1 MYMFTIL
8 KEHEEGVTKLELHN
22 EGKFLG
28 YRRPDGKVGVR
39 NHVLILPTITCATQ
53 TAQRITELVHGT
65 VTFIHQHGCAQVGV
79 DYEQTFRTYVGLG
92 KNPNVYGVVVLG
104 LGCETHQARSVAAE
118 IAKSGKP
125 VKTISIQDH
134 GGTLTTIAKGAQAAA
149 MLVQEASAQPRKLCD
164 FSELIIGTECGGS
177 DACSGL
183 SANPAVGAVSD
194 MIVERGGTS
203 ILAETTELIGAEH
216 LLANRAANDHV
227 AKRVYEV
234 IEAMENRSILMGV
247 DIRTGNPSPGNI
259 AGGLSS
265 LEEKSLG
272 AANKAGK
279 SELKEL
285 IDYAEEPTEKGLVW
299 MDTPGHDI
307 EQLTGMVA
315 GGAQVILFTSG
326 RGTPTGSPIAPVIK
340 ISTNTDMFERMS
352 DNMDLNAGTIIE
364 GKETVQEVG
373 KRIFDE
379 IALVSS
385 GKLTK
390 AEILKQHD
398 FGIWRIGP
406 TF

>member
-1 MYMFTIL
+1 M
-8 KEHEEGVTKLELHN
+8 TKLKNN
-22 EGKFLG
+22 EGEFLG

-53 TAQRITELVHGT
+53 TAQRITELVQGT

-92 KNPNVYGVVVLG
+92 KNPNVYGVIVLG
-104 LGCETHQARSVAAE
+104 LGCETHQARSVATE
-118 IAKSGKP
+118 IAKCGKP
-125 VKTISIQDH
+125 VESISIQDH
-134 GGTLTTIAKGAQAAA
+134 GGTLSTIAEGAKAAA
-149 MLVQEASAQPRKLCD
+149 KLVQEASTQMKEWCN

-183 SANPAVGAVSD
+183 SANPAVGSVSD
-194 MIVERGGTS
+194 MIVELGGTS

-216 LLANRAANDHV
+216 LLAKRAANDQV

-234 IEAMENRSILMGV
+234 IHAMENRSIKMGV

-272 AANKAGK
+272 AANKSGK
-279 SELKEL
+279 SILNEL
-285 IDYAEEPTEKGLVW
+285 IDYAEEPKVKGLVW

-315 GGAQVILFTSG
+315 GGAQVVLFTTG

-340 ISTNTDMFERMS
+340 ISTNTSMFEKMG

-364 GKETVQEVG
+364 GKETVEEVG
-373 KRIFDE
+373 KRILHE
-379 IALVSS
+379 IGLVSS

>member
-1 MYMFTIL
+1 MYTTL
-8 KEHEEGVTKLELHN
+8 KEKEEGAIKLLN
-22 EGKFLG
+22 IKEGKFLG

-53 TAQRITELVHGT
+53 AAKQITELVQGT
-65 VTFIHQHGCAQVGV
+65 VSFIHQHGCAQVGT
-79 DYEQTFRTYVGLG
+79 DYDQTFRTYVGMGL
-92 KNPNVYGVVVLG
+92 NPNVYGVVVLG
-104 LGCETHQARSVAAE
+104 LGCETHQARSVSDE

-125 VKTISIQDH
+125 VVTVSIQDH
-134 GGTLTTIAKGAQAAA
+134 GGTLQAIAEGAKVAAK
-149 MLVQEASAQPRKLCD
+149 MVQDASAIMREECD
-164 FSELIIGTECGGS
+164 ISELIIGTECGGS

-183 SANPAVGAVSD
+183 SANPAVGYLSD
-194 MIVERGGTS
+194 KIIDHGGTA

-216 LLANRAANDHV
+216 LLANRAVDDQV

-234 IEAMENRSILMGV
+234 IEAMENRSIQMGV

-259 AGGLSS
+259 KGGLSS

-272 AANKAGK
+272 AANKAG
-279 SELKEL
+279 SRPLQQL
-285 IDYAEEPTEKGLVW
+285 INYAEPPTKKGLVW

-315 GGAQVILFTSG
+315 GGAQIVLFTTG
-326 RGTPTGSPIAPVIK
+326 RGTPTGSPIAPTIK
-340 ISTNTDMFERMS
+340 ISTNSSIYKKMS
-352 DNMDLNAGTIIE
+352 ENIDLNAGSIIE
-364 GKETVQEVG
+364 GDETVDQVG
-373 KRIFDE
+373 ERIFSE
-379 IALVSS
+379 IVNVSC

>member
-1 MYMFTIL
+1 METN
-8 KEHEEGVTKLELHN
+8 N
-22 EGKFLG
+22 EAEAKFLG
-28 YRRPDGKVGVR
+28 YKRHDGKVGVR

-53 TAQRITELVHGT
+53 AAKQITELVHGT
-65 VTFIHQHGCAQVGV
+65 VSFIHQHGCAQVGV

-92 KNPNVYGVVVLG
+92 LNPNVYGVVVLG
-104 LGCETHQARSVAAE
+104 LGCETHQARSVASE
-118 IAKSGKP
+118 IAKTGKR
-125 VKTISIQDH
+125 VETVSIQDY
-134 GGTLTTIAKGAQAAA
+134 GGTLSAIAEGAKAATK
-149 MLVQEASAQPRKLCD
+149 LVQEASAQMREWCD

-183 SANPAVGAVSD
+183 SANPAVGVVSD
-194 MIVERGGTS
+194 MIVEKGGTA

-216 LLANRAANDHV
+216 LLANRAKNERV
-227 AKRVYEV
+227 AKRAYE
-234 IEAMENRSILMGV
+234 IIKAMENRSILMGV

-259 AGGLSS
+259 KGGLSS

-279 SELKEL
+279 SQLNEV
-285 IDYAEEPTEKGLVW
+285 IDYAEAPTEKGLVW

-315 GGAQVILFTSG
+315 GGAQVVLFTSG

-340 ISTNTDMFERMS
+340 ISTNTPMFERMS
-352 DNMDLNAGTIIE
+352 ENMDLDAGTIID
-364 GKETVQEVG
+364 GKETVEDVG

-379 IALVSS
+379 IGMVCS

>member
-1 MYMFTIL
+1 MVQL
-8 KEHEEGVTKLELHN
+8 N
-22 EGKFLG
+22 SGKFLG
-28 YRRPDGKVGVR
+28 YRRRDGKVGVR

-65 VTFIHQHGCAQVGV
+65 VTFIHQHGCAQVGI
-79 DYEQTFRTYVGLG
+79 DYEQTFRTYVGMG

-125 VKTISIQDH
+125 VVTISIQDH
-134 GGTLTTIAKGAQAAA
+134 GGTLTTIAEGAKAAA
-149 MLVQEASAQPRKLCD
+149 KLVQEASSQIREWCD
-164 FSELIIGTECGGS
+164 FRELIIGTECGGS

-194 MIVERGGTS
+194 MVVEHGGTS

-234 IEAMENRSILMGV
+234 IGAMENRSIMMGV

-279 SELKEL
+279 STLKEL

-315 GGAQVILFTSG
+315 GGAQVVLFTTG

-340 ISTNTDMFERMS
+340 ISTNTGIFERMH
-352 DNMDLNAGTIIE
+352 DNIDINAGTIIE

-373 KRIFDE
+373 QRIFDE
-379 IALVSS
+379 IGLVSS

>member
-1 MYMFTIL
+1 
-8 KEHEEGVTKLELHN
+8 
-22 EGKFLG
+22 
-28 YRRPDGKVGVR
+28 VGVR

-53 TAQRITELVHGT
+53 AAKQVTELVHGT
-65 VTFIHQHGCAQVGV
+65 VSFIHQHGCAQVGV
-79 DYEQTFRTYVGLG
+79 DYEQTFRTYVGMG
-92 KNPNVYGVVVLG
+92 TNPNVYGVVVMG
-104 LGCETHQARSVAAE
+104 LGCETHQARSVAGE

-125 VKTISIQDH
+125 VEVVSIQDH
-134 GGTLTTIAKGAQAAA
+134 GGTLGAIAQAARIA
-149 MLVQEASAQPRKLCD
+149 AQMVQDASALSREPFD
-164 FSELIIGTECGGS
+164 FSELIVGTECGGS

-183 SANPAVGAVSD
+183 SANPAVGVVSD
-194 MIVERGGTS
+194 MIVDHGGTA

-216 LLANRAANDHV
+216 LLANRAVDDRV

-234 IEAMENRSILMGV
+234 IQAMENRAIAMGV

-259 AGGLSS
+259 RGGLTT

-272 AANKAGK
+272 AAAKAGTRPLQ
-279 SELKEL
+279 ELVE
-285 IDYAEEPTEKGLVW
+285 YAQRPTKKGLVW

-315 GGAQVILFTSG
+315 GGAQVVLFTSG

-340 ISTNTDMFERMS
+340 IATNTLMFERMK
-352 DNMDLNAGTIIE
+352 DNMDINAGTIID
-364 GKETVQEVG
+364 GKESIESVG
-373 KRIFDE
+373 QRIFNE
-379 IALVSS
+379 IALVCS

>member
-1 MYMFTIL
+1 MANQPEPTFW
-8 KEHEEGVTKLELHN
+8 
-22 EGKFLG
+22 G
-28 YRRPDGKVGVR
+28 YRRPDGRVGVR

-53 TAQRITELVHGT
+53 AAKQITELVQGT
-65 VTFIHQHGCAQVGV
+65 VSFIHQHGCAQVGV
-79 DYEQTFRTYVGLG
+79 DYEQTFRTYVGMG
-92 KNPNVYGVVVLG
+92 TNPNVYGVVVLG
-104 LGCETHQARSVAAE
+104 LGCETHQARSVAGE

-125 VKTISIQDH
+125 VELVSIQDH
-134 GGTLTTIAKGAQAAA
+134 GGTLSAIAQGAKIAAQ
-149 MLVQEASAQPRKLCD
+149 MVQDASELMREPFP
-164 FSELIIGTECGGS
+164 FSELIVGTECGGS

-183 SANPAVGAVSD
+183 SANPAVGFVSD
-194 MIVERGGTS
+194 RIVDCGGTS

-216 LLANRAANDHV
+216 LLANRAVDDKV

-234 IEAMENRSILMGV
+234 IQAMENRAFTMGV

-259 AGGLSS
+259 RGGLSS

-272 AANKAGK
+272 AANKAGTRP
-279 SELKEL
+279 LQEL
-285 IDYAEEPTEKGLVW
+285 IDYAERPTRKGLVW

-315 GGAQVILFTSG
+315 GGAQIVLFTTG
-326 RGTPTGSPIAPVIK
+326 RGTPTGSPIAPTIK
-340 ISTNTDMFERMS
+340 ISTNSAIFNKMRENIDI
-352 DNMDLNAGTIIE
+352 NAGTIIE
-364 GKETVQEVG
+364 GTETIDSVG
-373 KRIFDE
+373 QRIMDQ
-379 IALVSS
+379 IAKVCS

>member
-1 MYMFTIL
+1 MYTFTIW
-8 KEHEEGVTKLELHN
+8 KVNGEEVIALSTLDN
-22 EGKFLG
+22 GKFWG
-28 YRRPDGKVGVR
+28 YRRPDGRVGVR

-53 TAQRITELVHGT
+53 AARQITELVQGT
-65 VTFIHQHGCAQVGV
+65 VSFIHQHGCAQVGV
-79 DYEQTFRTYVGLG
+79 DYEQTFRTYVGMG
-92 KNPNVYGVVVLG
+92 ANPNVYGVVVLG
-104 LGCETHQARSVAAE
+104 LGCETHQARSVAGE
-118 IAKSGKP
+118 IAKTGKP
-125 VKTISIQDH
+125 VEVVSIQDH
-134 GGTLTTIAKGAQAAA
+134 GGTLGTIAQGAKIAAK
-149 MLVQEASAQPRKLCD
+149 MVQDASVQMRELCD
-164 FSELIIGTECGGS
+164 FSELIVGTECGGS

-183 SANPAVGAVSD
+183 SANPAVGVVSD
-194 MIVERGGTS
+194 MIVDHGGTS

-216 LLANRAANDHV
+216 LLANRAVDEKV

-234 IEAMENRSILMGV
+234 IKAMEDRAFLMGV

-259 AGGLSS
+259 KGGLSS

-272 AANKAGK
+272 AANKAG
-279 SELKEL
+279 SRPLQEL
-285 IDYAEEPTEKGLVW
+285 IDYAQTPSKKGLVW

-315 GGAQVILFTSG
+315 GGAQVVLFTTG

-340 ISTNTDMFERMS
+340 IATNTAIFEKMG
-352 DNMDLNAGTIIE
+352 DNIDINAGTIIDGAE
-364 GKETVQEVG
+364 SIQSVG
-373 KRIFDE
+373 QRIFDE
-379 IALVSS
+379 VALVAS

>member
-1 MYMFTIL
+1 MQQA
-8 KEHEEGVTKLELHN
+8 N
-22 EGKFLG
+22 SGKFWG
-28 YRRPDGKVGVR
+28 YRRADGRVGVR

-53 TAQRITELVHGT
+53 AAQRITELVQGT
-65 VTFIHQHGCAQVGV
+65 VSFIHQHGCAQVGV
-79 DYEQTFRTYVGLG
+79 DYEQTFRTYAGMG
-92 KNPNVYGVVVLG
+92 ANPNVYGVVVLG
-104 LGCETHQARSVAAE
+104 LGCETHQARSVAGE
-118 IAKSGKP
+118 IAKTGKP
-125 VKTISIQDH
+125 VEVVSIQDH
-134 GGTLTTIAKGAQAAA
+134 GGTLFAIAQGARIAAQ
-149 MLVQEASAQPRKLCD
+149 MVQDASMQRRELCD

-183 SANPAVGAVSD
+183 SANPAVGVVSD
-194 MIVERGGTS
+194 LIVDHGGTS

-216 LLANRAANDHV
+216 LLAERAVDDKV

-234 IEAMENRSILMGV
+234 IQAMENRAILMGV

-259 AGGLSS
+259 RGGLSS

-272 AANKAGK
+272 AANKAG
-279 SELKEL
+279 SRPLQEL
-285 IDYAEEPTEKGLVW
+285 IDYAQAPSKKGLVW

-315 GGAQVILFTSG
+315 GGAQIVLFTTG

-340 ISTNTDMFERMS
+340 IATNTAIFEKMG
-352 DNMDLNAGTIIE
+352 DNIDVNAGTIIDGTE
-364 GKETVQEVG
+364 SISSVG
-373 KRIFDE
+373 RRLFDE
-379 IALVSS
+379 VAQVAS

>member
-1 MYMFTIL
+1 MCITW
-8 KEHEEGVTKLELHN
+8 KANEEEVISLANQPEPT
-22 EGKFLG
+22 FWG
-28 YRRPDGKVGVR
+28 YRRPDGRVGVR

-53 TAQRITELVHGT
+53 AAKQITELVQGT
-65 VTFIHQHGCAQVGV
+65 VSFIHQHGCAQVGV
-79 DYEQTFRTYVGLG
+79 DYEQTFRTYVGMG
-92 KNPNVYGVVVLG
+92 TNPNVYGVVVLG
-104 LGCETHQARSVAAE
+104 LGCETHQARSVAGE

-125 VKTISIQDH
+125 VELVSIQDH
-134 GGTLTTIAKGAQAAA
+134 GGTLSAIAQGAKIAAQ
-149 MLVQEASAQPRKLCD
+149 MVQDASELMREPFP
-164 FSELIIGTECGGS
+164 FSELIVGTECGGS

-183 SANPAVGAVSD
+183 SANPAVGFVSD
-194 MIVERGGTS
+194 RIVDCGGTS

-216 LLANRAANDHV
+216 LLANRAVDDKV

-234 IEAMENRSILMGV
+234 IQAMENRAFTMGV

-259 AGGLSS
+259 RGGLSS

-272 AANKAGK
+272 AANKAGTRP
-279 SELKEL
+279 LQEL
-285 IDYAEEPTEKGLVW
+285 IDYAERPTRKGLVW

-315 GGAQVILFTSG
+315 GGAQIVLFTTG
-326 RGTPTGSPIAPVIK
+326 RGTPTGSPIAPTIK
-340 ISTNTDMFERMS
+340 ISTNSAIFNKMRENIDI
-352 DNMDLNAGTIIE
+352 NAGTIIE
-364 GKETVQEVG
+364 GTETIDSVG
-373 KRIFDE
+373 QRIMDQ
-379 IALVSS
+379 IAKVCS

>member
-1 MYMFTIL
+1 M
-8 KEHEEGVTKLELHN
+8 
-22 EGKFLG
+22 
-28 YRRPDGKVGVR
+28 R

-53 TAQRITELVHGT
+53 AAKQITELVQGT
-65 VTFIHQHGCAQVGV
+65 VSFIHQHGCAQVGV
-79 DYEQTFRTYVGLG
+79 DYEQTFRTYAGMG
-92 KNPNVYGVVVLG
+92 ANPNVYGVVVLG
-104 LGCETHQARSVAAE
+104 LGCETHQARSVAGE
-118 IAKSGKP
+118 IAKTGKP
-125 VKTISIQDH
+125 VEVVSIQDH
-134 GGTLTTIAKGAQAAA
+134 GGTLFTIAQGAKIAAK
-149 MLVQEASAQPRKLCD
+149 MVQDASMQRRELCD

-183 SANPAVGAVSD
+183 SANPAVGVVSD
-194 MIVERGGTS
+194 LIVDYGGTS

-216 LLANRAANDHV
+216 LLADRAVDEKV

-234 IEAMENRSILMGV
+234 IKAMEDRAFLMGV

-259 AGGLSS
+259 KGGLSS

-272 AANKAGK
+272 AANKAG
-279 SELKEL
+279 SRPLQEL
-285 IDYAEEPTEKGLVW
+285 IDYAQTPSKKGLVW

-315 GGAQVILFTSG
+315 GGAQVVLFTTG

-340 ISTNTDMFERMS
+340 IATNSAIFEKMG
-352 DNMDLNAGTIIE
+352 DNIDVNAGTIIDGTE
-364 GKETVQEVG
+364 SISAVGQRLFDEVG
-373 KRIFDE
+373 
-379 IALVSS
+379 LVAS
-385 GKLTK
+385 GKMTK

>member
-1 MYMFTIL
+1 MKFE
-8 KEHEEGVTKLELHN
+8 K
-22 EGKFLG
+22 GKFLG
-28 YRRPDGKVGVR
+28 YRRSDGRVGVR
-39 NHVLILPTITCATQ
+39 NHVLILPTITCATKAARQ
-53 TAQRITELVHGT
+53 ITELVHGT
-65 VTFIHQHGCAQVGV
+65 VSFVHQHGCAQVGV
-79 DYEQTFRTYVGLG
+79 DYEQTFRTYVGMGL
-92 KNPNVYGVVVLG
+92 NPNVYGVVVLG
-104 LGCETHQARSVAAE
+104 LGCETHQARNVAKE
-118 IAKSGKP
+118 IAASGKR
-125 VKTISIQDH
+125 VEVVSIQDE
-134 GGTLTTIAKGAQAAA
+134 GGTLDAIAQGAKLAAR
-149 MLVQEASAQPRKLCD
+149 LVQEASEVQREWCD

-183 SANPAVGAVSD
+183 SANPAVGYVSD
-194 MIVERGGTS
+194 KIVELGGTS

-216 LLANRAANDHV
+216 LLANRAKNEHV

-234 IEAMENRSILMGV
+234 IDAMEKRSINMGV

-259 AGGLSS
+259 KGGLSS

-279 SELKEL
+279 STLNEL
-285 IDYAEEPTEKGLVW
+285 INYAERPTEKGLVW

-315 GGAQVILFTSG
+315 GGAQIVLFTTG

-340 ISTNTDMFERMS
+340 ITTNTGVFERMS
-352 DNMDLNAGTIIE
+352 ENMDINGGTIIE
-364 GKETVQEVG
+364 GKETVEQVG
-373 KRIFDE
+373 ETILNE
-379 IALVSS
+379 ISKVAS

-390 AEILKQHD
+390 AEILMQHD

>member
-1 MYMFTIL
+1 MFW
-8 KEHEEGVTKLELHN
+8 
-22 EGKFLG
+22 G
-28 YRRPDGKVGVR
+28 YRRPDGKIGVR

-53 TAQRITELVHGT
+53 AAHQITQLVQGT
-65 VTFIHQHGCAQVGV
+65 VSFIHQHGCAQVGV
-79 DYEQTFRTYVGLG
+79 DYDQTFRTYVGMGL
-92 KNPNVYGVVVLG
+92 NPNVYGVVVLG
-104 LGCETHQARSVAAE
+104 LGCETHQARSVAEE

-125 VKTISIQDH
+125 VEVVSIQDN
-134 GGTLTTIAKGAQAAA
+134 GGTLMTIAQGAKVAAK
-149 MLVQEASAQPRKLCD
+149 MVQDASAQLREPFD

-183 SANPAVGAVSD
+183 SANPAVGVVSD
-194 MIVERGGTS
+194 LVVKAGGTA

-216 LLANRAANDHV
+216 LLAKRAVNEKV
-227 AKRVYEV
+227 ARRVYEV
-234 IEAMENRSILMGV
+234 IEQMESRAIMMGV

-259 AGGLSS
+259 KGGLSS

-272 AANKAGK
+272 AANKSG
-279 SELKEL
+279 SSPLQEL
-285 IDYAEEPTEKGLVW
+285 IDYAQAPQQKGLVW

-315 GGAQVILFTSG
+315 GGAQVVLFTSG

-340 ISTNTDMFERMS
+340 ISTNTPMFESMQ
-352 DNMDLNAGTIIE
+352 DNMDINAGTIID
-364 GKETVQEVG
+364 GKETIQSVG
-373 KRIFDE
+373 QRIFDE

-390 AEILKQHD
+390 SEILKQHD

>member
-1 MYMFTIL
+1 L
-8 KEHEEGVTKLELHN
+8 ADNLSSNGQLAG
-22 EGKFLG
+22 GKRTFWG
-28 YRRPDGKVGVR
+28 YRRPDGSVGVR
-39 NHVLILPTITCATQ
+39 NHVLILPTIVCATQ
-53 TAQRITELVHGT
+53 TAQRVTELVQGT

-79 DYEQTFRTYVGLG
+79 DYEQTFRTYAGMAS
-92 KNPNVYGVVVLG
+92 NPNVYGVIVLG
-104 LGCETHQARSVAAE
+104 LGCETHQARSVASE
-118 IAKSGKP
+118 VKKTGKP
-125 VKTISIQDH
+125 VEVISIQDH
-134 GGTLTTIAKGAQAAA
+134 GGTLYTIAEAAKAAA
-149 MLVQEASAQPRKLCD
+149 RMVQDASRERRVECD
-164 FSELIIGTECGGS
+164 FAELIVGTECGGS

-183 SANPAVGAVSD
+183 SANPAVGFCSD
-194 MIVERGGTS
+194 LIVDHGGTS

-216 LLANRAANDHV
+216 LLARRAVNDQV

-234 IEAMENRSILMGV
+234 IGAMEKRAFAMNV

-259 AGGLSS
+259 KGGLSS

-272 AANKAGK
+272 AANKSG
-279 SELKEL
+279 SRPLQEL
-285 IDYAEEPTEKGLVW
+285 IDYAQKPTAKGLVW

-315 GGAQVILFTSG
+315 GGSQIVLFTTG

-340 ISTNTDMFERMS
+340 IATNTSIFEKMD
-352 DNMDLNAGTIIE
+352 DNIDLNAGTIID
-364 GKETVQEVG
+364 GTETIESVG
-373 KRIFDE
+373 NRIFEE
-379 IALVSS
+379 IIEVCS